1 MDRKRILLVE
11 DDPSLGYVIQD
22 NLVLKG
28 YDVTLCADGSEGE
41 QAFLNTAFHLCILD
55 VMLPR
60 KDGFSLARSI
70 REKSSDVPIIFL
82 TAKTMLEDKLKGF
95 ETGADDYITKPFS
108 LDELFYRI
116 EVFLRRTQDANIGE
130 KVIKVGKFQ
139 FDPFSFTLRHDDL
152 EKTLTQKEAE
162 VLNQIIR
169 DAIQNTALSLQ
180 EKNGTIRCE
189 LEAGNHVINADRLH
203 LTNVLYNLIDNA
215 IKYCSDA
222 PRILITT
229 VNDSK
234 SLCIAVKDNGLGI
247 ARENHRKVFQK
258 FYRIGNEETR
268 SAKGTGLGLYLCKKI
283 ADNHDATIKISEN
296 SPKGT
301 KIIVKFTK
309 AKADQS

>member
-22 NLVLKG
+22 NLVMKG
-28 YDVTLCADGSEGE
+28 YEVTLCADGNEGE
-41 QAFLNTAFHLCILD
+41 QAFLHGPFHLCILD

-116 EVFLRRTQDANIGE
+116 EVFLRRTQDTHIGE
-130 KVIKVGKFQ
+130 QVIKVGKFQ

-162 VLNQIIR
+162 VLKLLYRNRDRVLKREEILNQVWGDDDYFMGRSMDVFISKLRKYLKTDPDIQIVNYHGVGFRLEIR
-169 DAIQNTALSLQ
+169 
-180 EKNGTIRCE
+180 
-189 LEAGNHVINADRLH
+189 
-203 LTNVLYNLIDNA
+203 
-215 IKYCSDA
+215 
-222 PRILITT
+222 
-229 VNDSK
+229 
-234 SLCIAVKDNGLGI
+234 
-247 ARENHRKVFQK
+247 
-258 FYRIGNEETR
+258 
-268 SAKGTGLGLYLCKKI
+268 
-283 ADNHDATIKISEN
+283 
-296 SPKGT
+296 
-301 KIIVKFTK
+301 
-309 AKADQS
+309 